1 MSRVVIAEY
10 DAAENALRL
19 AEPLSGVKDHEKVR
33 VSVEQ
38 DDASRRPAA
47 INDPLARLASLDA
60 PTGDIEQMLSEIEAG
75 RR

>member
-1 MSRVVIAEY
+1 MTHIVIAEY

-19 AEPLSGVKDHEKVR
+19 VEPLTGVGDGEKVR
-33 VSVEQ
+33 VSVEHQ
-38 DDASRRPAA
+38 GDVADAVV
-47 INDPLARLASLDA
+47 RLAALEA